1 MAIVIPSIFLIGVG
15 LLVPIVLLV
24 ACFVFIVYFS
34 SPDDKNQAWIPK
46 IITLLGLTLAC
57 CSILLLPFDVANRSF
72 DGHLDQVIAILW
84 QVVYVA
90 VAVYVTAI
98 IPFAYFYYEAYD
110 PSKDWKRGILNQLL
124 WATIFSA
131 VTIFVSVVAVVILYI
146 FLGKADIPYKRYTS
160 QLATTRAELELDNYS
175 MTVQDDII
183 SVRVSIVI
191 YLVAVFSFVGWIF
204 FVIFGGCGLTALPMD
219 LVLGFWY
226 RPRRISA
233 KDYATVKV
241 QLKERSEQLIMIGH
255 EIEERQKSG
264 KGMRKT
270 RKLYNA
276 FKQAVYSLEEDF
288 QKLETAYRDAG
299 GSPIKHFFK
308 LVFGFFFAIMAVI
321 WLIHIVI
328 YMVIPFNFFPW
339 GLSWIFAMLDS
350 IPGVGPGIGT
360 IFYGLFAF
368 HLLFA
373 VVAGQIKIG
382 SRILFISIHPLKP
395 GDTLMNSFLWNVGL
409 MLLCSITITQFCAS
423 AFATYARETAIDA
436 FFRTFIRNLKYVRY
450 FWIFYPH
457 AFVLFSIFAAIMCFV
472 FFKRPNRE
480 RLLVEALKEAEAEES
495 AKPDNAA

>member
-1 MAIVIPSIFLIGVG
+1 MVFVLPSIFLIGVALVVPIG
-15 LLVPIVLLV
+15 LLI
-24 ACFVFIVYFS
+24 ACFVFIIYFS
-34 SPDDKNQAWIPK
+34 SPDDKNQAWVPK

-57 CSILLLPFDVANRSF
+57 CSILLLPFDVANHSF

-84 QVVYVA
+84 QVIYVA
-90 VAVYVTAI
+90 VAVYVTAV

-110 PSKDWKRGILNQLL
+110 PSKDWKRGILNQIL
-124 WATIFSA
+124 WASIFAA
-131 VTIFVSVVAVVILYI
+131 VTVVVSVVLVIIMYI

-160 QLATTRAELELDNYS
+160 QLATSPSELGDGYV
-175 MTVQDDII
+175 MIVQDDII

-219 LVLGFWY
+219 LFLGFWY
-226 RPRRISA
+226 RPRRMSS

-255 EIEERQKSG
+255 EIEERQKTG
-264 KGMRKT
+264 KGGRKT

-276 FKQAVYSLEEDF
+276 FKQAVYNLEEDF
-288 QKLETAYRDAG
+288 QKVETAYRDAG

-308 LVFGFFFAIMAVI
+308 LVFGVFFALMAVI
-321 WLIHIVI
+321 WLIHIII

-339 GLSWIFAMLDS
+339 GLSWIFATLDS
-350 IPGVGPGIGT
+350 IPGIGPGIGT
-360 IFYGLFAF
+360 ICYGLFAF

-382 SRILFISIHPLKP
+382 SRILWISIHPLKP

-423 AFATYARETAIDA
+423 AFSTYARETAIDA

-457 AFVLFSIFAAIMCFV
+457 VFVAFAVFAAVMCFI

-480 RLLVEALKEAEAEES
+480 VLLLQALKESEEPPKEENAE
-495 AKPDNAA
+495 